1 MLLWVVGS
9 WEPERRVDWGVGWRC
24 LVFVMLGGVFGGVVL
39 RLVYGWSVV
48 RGVCHGIKHRGGL
61 MSGVC
66 GLDDDTEINLRRY
79 FPLHLTYYSL
89 KWGDVQLLTSATG
102 YLSLSIFGL
111 DSLYDLDV
119 EFEYR
124 W

>member
-1 MLLWVVGS
+1 MGCGL
-9 WEPERRVDWGVGWRC
+9 E
-24 LVFVMLGGVFGGVVL
+24 VFGFCDAWWCFWGVVL

-79 FPLHLTYYSL
+79 FPLHLTYYAL

-111 DSLYDLDV
+111 HSLYD
-119 EFEYR
+119 
-124 W
+124 